1 MRNSKA
7 ILRDL
12 QQQITLKEDLSEIR
26 SILYL
31 VLENVLGLSQADVFA
46 DKAIL
51 IDDQQQKKLADAI
64 SRINNHE
71 PVQYILGS
79 TYFYGRRF
87 KVNGSVLIPRPE
99 TELLIEEIL
108 KEVNPFTPGTI
119 LDIGTGSGCIAITLA
134 NELPEKRIVAL
145 DISDEALKVAKE
157 NASQLNAPVEFHRS
171 NALIENFP
179 CQDLEMIVSNPPYIT
194 ASEKGEMKNNVLNF
208 EPHLALFV
216 SDGDPLIFYRMIA
229 EKGVSSLRENGKILV
244 EINERFGNKVANLFI
259 KAGFKNTRIIKDLQQ
274 KDRIVFASK

>member
-26 SILYL
+26 SVLYL
-31 VLENVLGLSQADVFA
+31 VLEHVLGLSQADVFA
-46 DKAIL
+46 DKSVL
-51 IDDQQQKKLADAI
+51 VKDEQQKKLTDII

-99 TELLIEEIL
+99 TELLIEEVL
-108 KEVNPFTPGTI
+108 KEINPFTPGTI
-119 LDIGTGSGCIAITLA
+119 LDIGTGSGCIAVTLA
-134 NELPEKRIVAL
+134 KELPEKRIVAL
-145 DISDEALKVAKE
+145 DISEDALMVAKE
-157 NASQLNAPVEFHRS
+157 NASALDAQVEFHKN
-171 NALIENFP
+171 NALTENFP
-179 CQDLEMIVSNPPYIT
+179 CQKLEIIVSNPPYIST
-194 ASEKGEMKNNVLNF
+194 SEKGEMKNNVLNF

-216 SDGDPLIFYRMIA
+216 SNEDPLIFYKMIA
-229 EKGVSSLRENGKILV
+229 EKGFSSLQKGGKVLV
-244 EINERFGNKVANLFI
+244 EINERFGDRVEELFI
-259 KAGFKNTRIIKDLQQ
+259 SAGFKNTRIVKDLQQ

>member
-26 SILYL
+26 SVLYL
-31 VLENVLGLSQADVFA
+31 VLEHVLGLSQADVFA
-46 DKAIL
+46 DKSVL
-51 IDDQQQKKLADAI
+51 VKDEQQKKLTDII

-99 TELLIEEIL
+99 TELLIEEVL
-108 KEVNPFTPGTI
+108 KEINPFTPGTI
-119 LDIGTGSGCIAITLA
+119 LDIGTGSGCIAVTLA
-134 NELPEKRIVAL
+134 KELPEKRIVAL
-145 DISDEALKVAKE
+145 DISEDALMVAKE
-157 NASQLNAPVEFHRS
+157 NASALDAQVEFHKN
-171 NALIENFP
+171 NALTENFP
-179 CQDLEMIVSNPPYIT
+179 CQKLEIIVSNPPYIST
-194 ASEKGEMKNNVLNF
+194 SEKGF
-208 EPHLALFV
+208 
-216 SDGDPLIFYRMIA
+216 
-229 EKGVSSLRENGKILV
+229 SSLQKGGKVLV
-244 EINERFGNKVANLFI
+244 EINERFGDRVEKLFI
-259 KAGFKNTRIIKDLQQ
+259 SAGFKNTRIVKDLQQ